1 MYLAIKFIKIAYFL
15 RTSPVTRKNDRTAM
29 RLTQWTDFSL
39 RVLLH
44 CAAHEG
50 REQPTT
56 ISEIAQA
63 HDISRSHLTK
73 IVMTLAAE
81 GYIDTSRGR
90 GGGMRL
96 KRPASSISVGEVVR
110 MTETDFQQVECFNQE
125 TNRCPMDGACGLK
138 HAFSRAIAAYLE
150 VLDQVTLA
158 ALVDSSP
165 PAHARETLVALRLD
179 ARRVQPSWRLSAV
192 R

>member
-1 MYLAIKFIKIAYFL
+1 MADAYFL
-15 RTSPVTRKNDRTAM
+15 RTSPDIRTNDPHAM
-29 RLTQWTDFSL
+29 RLTQWTDYSL

-44 CAAHEG
+44 CAAHED

-56 ISEIAQA
+56 IGEVAQA

-73 IVMTLAAE
+73 IVMTLAAQ
-81 GYIDTSRGR
+81 GFIDTSRGR

-96 KRPASSISVGEVVR
+96 KRPASAISVGEVVR
-110 MTETDFQQVECFNQE
+110 LTETDFQQVECFNRD

-138 HAFSRAIAAYLE
+138 HAFGRAMAAYLA

-158 ALVDSSP
+158 
-165 PAHARETLVALRLD
+165 ELVAPKPSARTREAQAALSLD
-179 ARRVQPSWRLSAV
+179 AWRAQPSWRISV
-192 R
+192 ER